1 MKRVYK
7 FAATILSVLTLS
19 AGVAQAQEQEDI
31 QMWILKIGDGLYSE
45 PQTPNFYTKNKK
57 GNLAIAAGAQV
68 RLINTFDAGG
78 VIKNSMNAGFIA
90 PYIPSSMKGLAKGQY
105 YLSPAT
111 SQLYV
116 KGAGML
122 NNGRTIEAYLSI
134 NFMGKNYAPDLYQA
148 YVKLY
153 NFTVGKAW
161 NTMANIN
168 AAPPTVDYWGPS
180 GFGGFRNALIRY
192 ENWISNSFSY
202 GASIEMPIVDAEYS
216 LTQHEI
222 TQCVPDMT
230 GYIQYNWGQDGES
243 TLRLSG
249 VYRYMSYF
257 DDVASKSDY
266 ENGYGVQ
273 LSGKANITPN
283 LIGYYR
289 AIGGYGIASY
299 INDISTLPA
308 DIVNKN
314 GDPGRM
320 TNLGM
325 WGAYV
330 GLQYNI
336 CPSIFVSATY
346 SQARMYSRSTVT
358 PSDDTYRYSQYI
370 LANCFWNVSKNL
382 QLAAEY
388 IHGIKSDFGGGHY
401 NANRMNL
408 LLQYSF

>member
-1 MKRVYK
+1 MKKTYK
-7 FAATILSVLTLS
+7 FLTALFSVMTLTG
-19 AGVAQAQEQEDI
+19 GVAQAQEDI
-31 QMWILKIGDGLYSE
+31 ELWVLKIGDGLYSE
-45 PQTPNFYTKNKK
+45 PQKPNFSTKNKK
-57 GNLAIAAGAQV
+57 GNLAIAAGANV
-68 RLINTFDAGG
+68 RLVTSFDAGG
-78 VIKNSMNAGFIA
+78 VIENSMDGGFIV
-90 PYIPSSMKGLAKGQY
+90 PYIPSSLKGMAKGQFNIT
-105 YLSPAT
+105 PAT

-192 ENWISNSFSY
+192 ENWMSDSFSY
-202 GASIEMPIVDAEYS
+202 GASIEMPIVDAEYGV
-216 LTQHEI
+216 TQHAI
-222 TQCVPDMT
+222 TQCMPDMT
-230 GYIQYNWGQDGES
+230 GYVQYNWGEKNES
-243 TLRLSG
+243 TIRLSAL
-249 VYRYMSYF
+249 YRYMAYYN
-257 DDVASKSDY
+257 DVTVKSKA

-273 LSGKANITPN
+273 LSGKANLTRN
-283 LIGYYR
+283 LIAYYR
-289 AIGGYGIASY
+289 ALGGYGIASY
-299 INDISTLPA
+299 INDLSVLPA
-308 DIVNKN
+308 DIVIKN
-314 GDPGRM
+314 GDPGEM

-336 CPSIFVSATY
+336 SSKVFVSATY

-358 PSDDTYRYSQYI
+358 PSPDTFRYSQYI

-382 QLAAEY
+382 QVAVEY
-388 IHGIKSDFGGGHY
+388 LHGVKSDFNHDKY
-401 NANRMNL
+401 DANRMNM

>member
-1 MKRVYK
+1 MKKNYK
-7 FAATILSVLTLS
+7 FLAALFSVMTLTG
-19 AGVAQAQEQEDI
+19 GVAQAQEDVEL
-31 QMWILKIGDGLYSE
+31 WVLKVGDGLYSE
-45 PQTPNFYTKNKK
+45 PKMPNFSIKNKK
-57 GNLAIAAGAQV
+57 GNLAIAAGANV
-68 RLINTFDAGG
+68 RVVSTFDMGG
-78 VIKNSMNAGFIA
+78 VIQNSMDGGFIV
-90 PYIPSSMKGLAKGQY
+90 PYIPSSLKGMAKGQY
-105 YLSPAT
+105 YLSPYT

-122 NNGRTIEAYLSI
+122 DNGRAIEAYLSV
-134 NFMGKNYAPDLYQA
+134 NFMGKNYAPELYQA

-180 GFGGFRNALIRY
+180 GFTGFRNALIRY
-192 ENWISNSFSY
+192 ENWMSNRFSY
-202 GASIEMPIVDAEYS
+202 GASVEMPMVDAEYGV
-216 LTQHEI
+216 TQHAI
-222 TQCVPDMT
+222 TQCVPDVT
-230 GYIQYNWGQDGES
+230 GYVQYNWGDDDES
-243 TLRLSG
+243 SVRLSG
-249 VYRYMSYF
+249 LYRYMAYYN
-257 DDVASKSDY
+257 DVAMKSKS

-283 LIGYYR
+283 LIAYYR
-289 AIGGYGIASY
+289 GLAGYGIASY
-299 INDISTLPA
+299 INDLSVLPA
-308 DIVNKN
+308 DIAVKN
-314 GDPGRM
+314 GDPGEM

-336 CPSIFVSATY
+336 CPKVFVSATY

-358 PSDDTYRYSQYI
+358 PSSDTFRYSQYI

-382 QLAAEY
+382 QLAVEY
-388 IHGIKSDFGGGHY
+388 LHGIKSDFNHDKY
-401 NANRMNL
+401 NANRMNM

>member
-1 MKRVYK
+1 MKRIYK
-7 FAATILSVLTLS
+7 FAASILSVMALTTS
-19 AGVAQAQEQEDI
+19 VAQAQEDI
-31 QMWILKIGDGLYSE
+31 ELWVLKINDGLYSE
-45 PQTPNFYTKNKK
+45 PQVPNFYTKNKK
-57 GNLAIAAGAQV
+57 GNLAIAAGAHV
-68 RLINTFDAGG
+68 RLVNTFDAGG
-78 VIKNSMNAGFIA
+78 VIENSMNKGFIV
-90 PYIPSSMKGLAKGQY
+90 PYIPSSLQGKARGQY
-105 YLSPAT
+105 YLSPGT

-122 NNGRTIEAYLSI
+122 DNGRTIEAYLSI
-134 NFMGKNYAPDLYQA
+134 NFMGRNYAPELYQA

-180 GFGGFRNALIRY
+180 GFSGFRNALIRY

-202 GASIEMPIVDAEYS
+202 GASIEMPMVEGVYGSA
-216 LTQHEI
+216 QHDI
-222 TQCVPDMT
+222 TQCVPDAT
-230 GYIQYNWGQDGES
+230 GYIQYNWGENGES
-243 TLRLSG
+243 SLRLSG
-249 VYRYMSYF
+249 LYRFMSYYN
-257 DDVASKSDY
+257 DISVKSEY

-273 LSGKANITPN
+273 LGGKANITPN
-283 LIGYYR
+283 LIAYYR
-289 AIGGYGIASY
+289 AIGGYGISRY
-299 INDISTLPA
+299 INDISTLPV
-308 DIVNKN
+308 DIVETV
-314 GDPGRM
+314 GQPGNM

-325 WGAYV
+325 WGAYA

-336 CPSIFVSATY
+336 CPKVFVSALY
-346 SQARMYSRSTVT
+346 SQSRMYSRSTVT
-358 PSDDTYRYSQYI
+358 PTPDTFRYSQYI

-388 IHGIKSDFGGGHY
+388 LHGRKSDFNGDHY